1 MKHTYLSQMVID
13 EALKG
18 HCITKSEADKLKKK
32 KRLIVNQRYLS
43 LFIKKISL

>member
-32 KRLIVNQRYLS
+32 RLIVNQRYLS

>member
-32 KRLIVNQRYLS
+32 IDCQSTIFK
-43 LFIKKISL
+43 FIHKED

>member
-32 KRLIVNQRYLS
+32 KIDCQS
-43 LFIKKISL
+43 TIFKFIHKED